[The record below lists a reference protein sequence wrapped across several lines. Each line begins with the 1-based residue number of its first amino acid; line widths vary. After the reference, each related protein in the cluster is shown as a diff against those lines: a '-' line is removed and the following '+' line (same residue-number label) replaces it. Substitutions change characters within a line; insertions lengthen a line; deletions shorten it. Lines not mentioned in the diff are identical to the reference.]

1 MTNATA
7 EIAPGRKTEAK
18 TLAAQVYEKLRED
31 IVAGHLE
38 PGSKLKLEQL
48 LSKYSVG
55 MSPLREA
62 LSRLVGDML
71 VTSQGQRGFRVAPLS
86 LTELEDIARTRS
98 FLETEA
104 LSLSVQKGDEEWL
117 ETVEQ
122 SYRALAQNEEEL
134 DASNGE
140 PPSDLVSRW
149 EESNRQFHAA
159 LLSACGSVWLLR
171 LNSILNQQM
180 ERYRRLSLR
189 HSRGHRD
196 IAGEHYA
203 IYKAVKDRKI
213 LKACELIEQHLDL
226 TTEEVRRALLQ
237 NEEEAAEA

>member
-86 LTELEDIARTRS
+86 LT
-98 FLETEA
+98 
-104 LSLSVQKGDEEWL
+104 Q
-117 ETVEQ
+117 
-122 SYRALAQNEEEL
+122 
-134 DASNGE
+134 
-140 PPSDLVSRW
+140 
-149 EESNRQFHAA
+149 
-159 LLSACGSVWLLR
+159 
-171 LNSILNQQM
+171 IL
-180 ERYRRLSLR
+180 
-189 HSRGHRD
+189 
-196 IAGEHYA
+196 
-203 IYKAVKDRKI
+203 
-213 LKACELIEQHLDL
+213 
-226 TTEEVRRALLQ
+226 
-237 NEEEAAEA
+237 